1 MSTGHLI
8 AEAIRPLG
16 WESSVHAG
24 YLLVWR
30 TGESEASH
38 VLTVGADVVHLA
50 TMADAWAHLYGAGR
64 VKRRVLP
71 EGEDRVAA
79 QVAACV
85 EMMSEVGP

>member
-24 YLLVWR
+24 LLLLWR
-30 TGESEASH
+30 RGELTASL
-38 VLTVGADVVHLA
+38 VLTVGADVVRLRTYDPA
-50 TMADAWAHLYGAGR
+50 RSLTSGDFLDARFLR
-64 VKRRVLP
+64 

-85 EMMSEVGP
+85 EMMSEVGA